1 MFFWFIAVRFLKFVL
16 IILLGLEFFF
26 VSVDSLQYI
35 DVLSSSANTAFLFL
49 AFNAMYA
56 LNYVLP
62 LSLILG
68 LIVFYISLIRSN
80 QYVALLSIGYSKKQI
95 FFPPFLLING
105 IICCY
110 IGLNATDFAYAQERV
125 DSIARR
131 DSGTISR
138 DLFVRY
144 NNDYVFFQKV
154 YPLLQKAENIKIY
167 HTTKQNSRE
176 LTSITQANEGY
187 FDNNEWNLINP
198 RVSTLPQSYALG
210 QEGMQTKEYE
220 NIKIL
225 KGFRPKILDTF
236 YNNKPIISLTDA
248 IYSLKILL
256 QEQADTKRTRGV
268 LYTLGIVPFFISMLA
283 VIIAYY
289 APPLARY
296 GNLATLGIGL
306 SVLSLIIWGLFF
318 SLGKLNANAIF
329 LPEVSMLLP
338 LGILLIISI
347 WCYNRLNKI

>member
-1 MFFWFIAVRFLKFVL
+1 MIKKAIKTAGFTVIGILAVLYIAFLIFP
-16 IILLGLEFFF
+16 FF
-26 VSVDSLQYI
+26 VNSYIKSHNTEITEQIEHLSGFKVILNDLKLVTTPKLTAGIKLSHAELSPQKGANIASLDDFEI
-35 DVLSSSANTAFLFL
+35 K
-49 AFNAMYA
+49 
-56 LNYVLP
+56 
-62 LSLILG
+62 LSLIPL
-68 LIVFYISLIRSN
+68 LIRRIE
-80 QYVALLSIGYSKKQI
+80 LDK
-95 FFPPFLLING
+95 
-105 IICCY
+105 
-110 IGLNATDFAYAQERV
+110 
-125 DSIARR
+125 
-131 DSGTISR
+131 IS
-138 DLFVRY
+138 
-144 NNDYVFFQKV
+144 
-154 YPLLQKAENIKIY
+154 AENIKIY

-347 WCYNRLNKI
+347 WYYNRLNKI